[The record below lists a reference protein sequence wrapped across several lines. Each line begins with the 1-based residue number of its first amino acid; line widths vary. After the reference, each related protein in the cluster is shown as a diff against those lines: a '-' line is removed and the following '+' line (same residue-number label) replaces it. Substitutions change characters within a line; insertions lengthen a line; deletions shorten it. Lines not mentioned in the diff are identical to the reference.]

1 MSNYSKIYW
10 LTRLDSVH
18 GVLQCL
24 LASAAILLIVY
35 FIFLAVELSDGGD
48 FQKFKKSWSKYT
60 SASSWIGII
69 SVIILIFLPTKNEM
83 ILIYA
88 GGKTMDFVQQDSSLS
103 KIPSQS
109 TYIITEYLNKTIKEF
124 DNEKTK

>member
-10 LTRLDSVH
+10 LTRMDSIH
-18 GVLQCL
+18 TAFQL
-24 LASAAILLIVY
+24 LLSCAIILLVVY
-35 FIFLAVELSDGGD
+35 SMLLVMILSDGD
-48 FQKFKKSWSKYT
+48 DIHAFKKYWSKYT
-60 SASSWIGII
+60 SASSWIAVISII
-69 SVIILIFLPTKNEM
+69 MVIFLPTKDDL